1 MQLSLRRVASAWKEE
16 RCHTISRNVDLGRKV
31 RESHTNRYS
40 RRSAERGS
48 VHRRDCRDAGESDDH
63 GPNATKSLEIAVSY
77 RAAACER
84 QAARNMPERNQT
96 RIPTHS
102 MPHLPRL
109 VVVRG
114 RNHVMDRR
122 HLRSHL
128 PAASHRPSIQMPP
141 PSRGLLACIGSVIVV
156 MPTLY
161 ADD

>member
-1 MQLSLRRVASAWKEE
+1 MRQHALLPNRL
-16 RCHTISRNVDLGRKV
+16 SRNVDLGRKV

-63 GPNATKSLEIAVSY
+63 GPNATKSIEIAVSY

-109 VVVRG
+109 AVVPVVNHWRQLRREPRIHVAEPYTG
-114 RNHVMDRR
+114 RSADWLH
-122 HLRSHL
+122 
-128 PAASHRPSIQMPP
+128 SHRQ
-141 PSRGLLACIGSVIVV
+141 
-156 MPTLY
+156 
-161 ADD
+161 